1 MAPLLS
7 LCLSALASPYF
18 HVFCLALSLVP
29 PTSTA
34 FPHLFP
40 ALTLITYIG
49 KFCEIVQVYFLF
61 SSVHFYGLFCWY
73 SITRPKGFSNV
84 VLNRDHTCIWPFSC
98 PPVSQANS
106 MGRCL
111 CLSHRLLQLLCIHVI
126 HPYSGNTLL
135 KSRIETSP
143 EE

>member
-1 MAPLLS
+1 MVPFLS
-7 LCLSALASPYF
+7 LCLSAFSSPYF
-18 HVFCLALSLVP
+18 YVFCLALSLVP
-29 PTSTA
+29 PTGTA

-49 KFCEIVQVYFLF
+49 KVHEIVQAYFLF
-61 SSVHFYGLFCWY
+61 SSVHFHGLFCWY
-73 SITRPKGFSNV
+73 CITRPNRFSDV
-84 VLNRDHTCIWPFSC
+84 VLNKDHTCIWPFYC

-111 CLSHRLLQLLCIHVI
+111 CLSHRLLQLLCIHVLY
-126 HPYSGNTLL
+126 PYSGNTFV
-135 KSRIETSP
+135 KSRIKTSP